1 MQYQSIRKKYQSQI
15 ESKTQTQSQTQASQK
30 PKLIKKTQ
38 LTRTTLSNPN
48 KLNNMNQNIIFQ
60 ESTNEELTYST
71 NKKTKNL
78 NNPKENKAEF
88 LLKTIFKAFYLSTW
102 KRKISAMKY
111 FSRAYNPRRINFKKL
126 ITQISLAL
134 KQHKFGYFN
143 EIYSNMDSLPM
154 PKNIK
159 HDIYFGTIR
168 IVNKEVLKK
177 KNSDKMTMLENNK
190 NENKVEGI
198 KTEKIETKKTM
209 NEEEQLK
216 EQKDKKIE
224 ISKYEKYKPNSNIN
238 INEKTNKE
246 NINNNNIIT
255 TKDYTRQNIN
265 QPVNNK
271 IIN

>member
-78 NNPKENKAEF
+78 NKPKENKAEF

-177 KNSDKMTMLENNK
+177 KNPDKMTMLENNK
-190 NENKVEGI
+190 NENKVEGN

-216 EQKDKKIE
+216 QPKDKKIE

-246 NINNNNIIT
+246 NINNNNI
-255 TKDYTRQNIN
+255 
-265 QPVNNK
+265 K
-271 IIN
+271 IIILDIM